1 MLLRVLSGEL
11 GDGKEDKK
19 AERVGIQGPLTASG
33 AVLGSSVFHNG
44 NSTYCVSGIP
54 FKQKPMRGY
63 YTHLRNEKTEALRH
77 KVIYLNPPGK
87 DLNPGKC

>member
-19 AERVGIQGPLTASG
+19 AEHEGITASG

-44 NSTYCVSGIP
+44 HSTYCVSGIP
-54 FKQKPMRGY
+54 FKQQPHEGLLY
-63 YTHLRNEKTEALRH
+63 PSEK
-77 KVIYLNPPGK
+77 
-87 DLNPGKC
+87 

>member
-19 AERVGIQGPLTASG
+19 AERVGTTASG
-33 AVLGSSVFHNG
+33 AVLGNSVFHNG

-54 FKQKPMRGY
+54 FKQQPHDGLLY
-63 YTHLRNEKTEALRH
+63 PSEK
-77 KVIYLNPPGK
+77 
-87 DLNPGKC
+87 